1 MSRLASF
8 ISSEDKGRLSKRKI
22 IIKGVVFYVKSLFVL
37 IGIVLSLIV
46 ILNLFNVDTT
56 SLKYPLDSEKSELRE
71 KGILYMLF
79 LVVFFGPLIE
89 ELSFRLGLS
98 FQRKHVA
105 ISVAAMAYMLSSV
118 LSGSGHFQDV
128 PYKLVLAIVIGL
140 LLYGIG
146 QKTFDNIQQ
155 KHGKTILWIMILSF
169 GFIHVL
175 NYEIETLALL
185 PMYFVMCLP
194 QVLMGIVFTYFRL
207 NLGFIYCLGFHCLL
221 NGVSFILSLL
231 TL

>member
-22 IIKGVVFYVKSLFVL
+22 IIKGILFYLKSLFVL

-98 FQRKHVA
+98 FQRRHVA
-105 ISVAAMAYMLSSV
+105 ISAAAMAYMLSSV
-118 LSGSGHFQDV
+118 LSGSGYFQDI
-128 PYKLVLAIVIGL
+128 PYKLVLSIVVGL

-155 KHGKTILWIMILSF
+155 KHAKTILWIMILSF

-175 NYEIETLALL
+175 NYEIELLALL

-194 QVLMGIVFTYFRL
+194 QVLMGIIFTYFRL
-207 NLGFIYCLGFHCLL
+207 NLGFIYSLGFHCLL
-221 NGVSFILSLL
+221 NGVSFILSWL